1 MLCTGLDLLDR
12 LEVLEKMLPG
22 IIGLCS
28 LLCTVLCTMLCT
40 GLDLLDRLE
49 LLEKMRPSI
58 IDWLYANLINTDIP
72 YDPPGTNVKSLLQQG
87 PFKLFLNYV

>member
-1 MLCTGLDLLDR
+1 
-12 LEVLEKMLPG
+12 V
-22 IIGLCS
+22 
-28 LLCTVLCTMLCT
+28 LCT

-72 YDPPGTNVKSLLQQG
+72 FDPPGTNVKRFCNKGHLIKFFNCFFAEIVNSVADPDRVSG
-87 PFKLFLNYV
+87 AF